1 MFLLPVQNYTLQSLT
16 FPQPTPAFPSSTLIF
31 DYPLP
36 PPPKK
41 PLPNNYKN
49 NDYPASLLPQR
60 RVDKKKTSLRTPS
73 RSESSTVAA
82 HKLPCAR
89 ARRGEDQ
96 YPESSIPAAPLPPPP
111 RAVVVSRVQPRGHA
125 SRRRPVVPAP
135 ALAC

>member
-16 FPQPTPAFPSSTLIF
+16 FPQPTPAFIDSNLRLPSTSTS
-31 DYPLP
+31 
-36 PPPKK
+36 KK

-96 YPESSIPAAPLPPPP
+96 YPESSIPVAPLPPPP

-135 ALAC
+135 ALAR